1 MLLVLTVRGCP
12 DVAFGDHMMNATKSS
27 SVSELLLVS
36 ALALISKLH
45 IIKGEC
51 IMDSSDNKLKI
62 IKAILYASDGIST
75 EDKLNAVRYLV
86 YGWDNES
93 DVGNKSYQPSWLN
106 DLSVETRDVV
116 DGLSND

>member
-1 MLLVLTVRGCP
+1 
-12 DVAFGDHMMNATKSS
+12 MMNATKSS

>member
-1 MLLVLTVRGCP
+1 M
-12 DVAFGDHMMNATKSS
+12 D
-27 SVSELLLVS
+27 SVD
-36 ALALISKLH
+36 SKL
-45 IIKGEC
+45 E
-51 IMDSSDNKLKI
+51 L
-62 IKAILYASDGIST
+62 IKAIIYANDDIDT
-75 EDKLNAVRYLV
+75 EAKLNAVRYLV